1 MLGKI
6 FETSEDENTQLFSS
20 RVIRHLLIS
29 KENMEAFDL
38 PLLKSSLVSK
48 LKTDKLAKLVEILLS
63 LLQIQNNGML
73 T

>member
-29 KENMEAFDL
+29 KESMEAFDL
-38 PLLKSSLVSK
+38 PLLKSSLVLK
-48 LKTDKLAKLVEILLS
+48 LKTEKLAKLVEILLS